1 MNVVLKSLT
10 LSKPIYRELQLQS
23 SKKGI
28 TIQELLKAIVIPEYL
43 QNHTSETSKKR
54 SEAMKKGWETRRKRV
69 EAEELRVKNEE
80 FPPYP
85 AGPTQ

>member
-10 LSKPIYRELQLQS
+10 LSKSVYRELHLQS
-23 SKKGI
+23 KQKGI
-28 TIQELLKAIVIPEYL
+28 TIQELLKAVVIPEYL
-43 QNHTSETSKKR
+43 QNHTSETSKKH
-54 SEAMKKGWETRRKRV
+54 SLAMKKGWETRRKKM

-85 AGPTQ
+85 AGPNQ